1 MTFLSFIDS
10 LHGRRISRAFWD
22 YYKVSGVI
30 DDSCYKVE
38 ALNASDSQGPGEAE
52 FSMLRLKDIER
63 QRELFDDMESES
75 ESETSE
81 DDEFTRSVDIHGNPK
96 TKRSG
101 SLDTLLSERFKI
113 RSDSQGSSLFK
124 DFVHD
129 KNFDFLAYKHELRRA
144 QFVDWCKARRGS
156 EIKVVGKNSQIFTIH
171 KKSMNFDNEIFCMI
185 FFTGKAIEP
194 PDDGKHVMW
203 SDMLSS
209 SPFSKSLDD
218 SESLYMLPYYLK
230 PKEEPTRKI
239 LTISTLQLHRAINDR
254 IQDEINLEPRPIPK
268 MPRSRSTSQSIQE
281 VFPFDRPR
289 MKVVGGGGVIAK
301 YESPFRSKVITNS
314 GSLSS
319 RTLPSHMTLRRGDLG
334 RENVHAEIRLDQVK
348 TI

>member
-1 MTFLSFIDS
+1 MYD
-10 LHGRRISRAFWD
+10 
-22 YYKVSGVI
+22 
-30 DDSCYKVE
+30 
-38 ALNASDSQGPGEAE
+38 
-52 FSMLRLKDIER
+52 
-63 QRELFDDMESES
+63 
-75 ESETSE
+75 
-81 DDEFTRSVDIHGNPK
+81 
-96 TKRSG
+96 
-101 SLDTLLSERFKI
+101 
-113 RSDSQGSSLFK
+113 
-124 DFVHD
+124 
-129 KNFDFLAYKHELRRA
+129 
-144 QFVDWCKARRGS
+144 
-156 EIKVVGKNSQIFTIH
+156 
-171 KKSMNFDNEIFCMI
+171 

-334 RENVHAEIRLDQVK
+334 RENVHAEIRLDQVNHMNFGPIFRLILFNFRAQN
-348 TI
+348 T